1 MNPSNQ
7 LRIVE
12 GIADERSVV
21 YVTGG
26 ENEAQAL
33 IFVCFDPAIELEGL
47 KKWGG
52 LCRKGVGEGKH
63 VNGKA
68 KGHGF
73 ESGDENGIEEGK
85 WKEKSVY
92 VDVGEADR
100 TVSIDRKGRGR
111 AKI

>member
-1 MNPSNQ
+1 MK
-7 LRIVE
+7 
-12 GIADERSVV
+12 GMADEKGVV

-33 IFVCFDPAIELEGL
+33 IFVGFDPAIELEGL

-63 VNGKA
+63 VNGRA
-68 KGHGF
+68 KGYGF
-73 ESGDENGIEEGK
+73 ESGDENGIEGRKGKGK
-85 WKEKSVY
+85 WKVKSVY